1 VSKFT
6 HFREVFYIRARK
18 IPPNPAEI
26 SFITINHSSI
36 LPGRGTK
43 VFDEDYMIRVYCNL
57 LAMKKEILVKKD
69 LKSLER
75 GNEEKHLYFN
85 LYDAP

>member
-6 HFREVFYIRARK
+6 HFQKVFYIRVRK
-18 IPPNPAEI
+18 NSPDPAEI
-26 SFITINHSSI
+26 SFNTINHSSI
-36 LPGRGTK
+36 LLERGTK
-43 VFDEDYMIRVYCNL
+43 VFDEGYMIRVYYNL
-57 LAMKKEILVKKD
+57 LAMTKEILVKKD